1 MLAQQARG
9 DINGV
14 LNTWYCGA
22 YWYNG
27 FHEDGVHSAL
37 DVVDGISQLA
47 VGGKQEIAEVS
58 VAYQAEEQKYE

>member
-47 VGGKQEIAEVS
+47 VGGKQEIAR
-58 VAYQAEEQKYE
+58 